1 MRALDRRV
9 RNRLSLSQ
17 NLFEFRSGTCERARM
32 GGGRGGEGGRDLYF
46 CARKWYRCWF
56 RSHDSCSSTHA
67 RTHARARARTH
78 THKQTNTHTHEHT
91 LSLYVSIAL
100 QKRNGRHSSELFVRK
115 LKIARLFLSVLSVST
130 AVILFSLAVRRIRT
144 KVVKYVA
151 TTVVGYVVV
160 CVHFT
165 LMSSDRHESRTYN
178 FHSCVSSAAL
188 RGS

>member
-1 MRALDRRV
+1 MQSAPRV
-9 RNRLSLSQ
+9 H
-17 NLFEFRSGTCERARM
+17 A
-32 GGGRGGEGGRDLYF
+32 
-46 CARKWYRCWF
+46 
-56 RSHDSCSSTHA
+56 HTHA
-67 RTHARARARTH
+67 RTHARARTH
-78 THKQTNTHTHEHT
+78 TQTNTHIHKHI

-100 QKRNGRHSSELFVRK
+100 HKRNGRHSSELFVRK
-115 LKIARLFLSVLSVST
+115 LKIARLFLSALSVSP

-165 LMSSDRHESRTYN
+165 IMSSDRHESRTYN
-178 FHSCVSSAAL
+178 FHSCDSSAAL